1 MKNKH
6 ILLIAFGLFI
16 IAAIIDI
23 AKLTDSLDLTSIYFH
38 LDSTFE
44 RLISLAPVVLF
55 GIGILR
61 LYPSVLIPSAVLIIS
76 QIIGFF
82 TVQFG
87 IITFTNLTGTLFSI
101 ILYYIPALFLFLSII
116 KLNKDNKIN
125 EKLSISI
132 ILLIIGFILRVIAG
146 IILYK
151 NPEILWSEIRWLFDL
166 RQILY
171 RVLMLIAV
179 GAFIFKN
186 QGILSSKEIIFNSF
200 KLGLNNGLLI
210 LVTTILWVLTI
221 WIPYVNV
228 GTTIAML
235 GMITTIGK
243 EEKFYPTEIFKE
255 KYRKDMGEYF
265 LLLFFMIVGSA
276 LGFAAGVIP
285 GIVILIAW
293 SQAIFLMIDKRFNPI
308 KAIRNSNKITYGE
321 KLTIFISY
329 FCLTLILGI
338 IIGIIMTIAYYT
350 KEEFLVMLFGII
362 GYIFFMFV
370 MIGFSAYLYGQLNK
384 KLS

>member
-1 MKNKH
+1 
-6 ILLIAFGLFI
+6 
-16 IAAIIDI
+16 
-23 AKLTDSLDLTSIYFH
+23 
-38 LDSTFE
+38 
-44 RLISLAPVVLF
+44 
-55 GIGILR
+55 
-61 LYPSVLIPSAVLIIS
+61 
-76 QIIGFF
+76 
-82 TVQFG
+82 
-87 IITFTNLTGTLFSI
+87 
-101 ILYYIPALFLFLSII
+101 
-116 KLNKDNKIN
+116 
-125 EKLSISI
+125 
-132 ILLIIGFILRVIAG
+132 
-146 IILYK
+146 
-151 NPEILWSEIRWLFDL
+151 
-166 RQILY
+166 
-171 RVLMLIAV
+171 MLIAV